1 MAGTKKAEL
10 NRSLR
15 ILLRT
20 ETGRPYF
27 IFNESLPLS
36 VSKQNA
42 FFIKEFDRLYKMML
56 FEKSTLES
64 FANCNTIT
72 NGTETDG
79 TETDGTGKSVSLV
92 AGIDEAGRGPLAG
105 PVVAA
110 AIILPQNSALPGV
123 NDSKQLSPGEREK
136 LSEELATIADYGI
149 GVVSPGQID
158 EINILQATYLAM
170 QQAVANLINQPQII
184 LADAVTIPGLDIP
197 QKGIIKG
204 DCLCVSIAAAS
215 IMAKVARDRIM
226 AAYDRIY
233 PQYGFAHNQ
242 GYGTKEHLAALA
254 HYGPC
259 PIHRVSFCRN
269 VLNDTHDAQKNA

>member
-1 MAGTKKAEL
+1 MAGTKKADL
-10 NRSLR
+10 NRNLR
-15 ILLRT
+15 ILLRI
-20 ETGRPYF
+20 ETGRPF
-27 IFNESLPLS
+27 FLLNESLPSS
-36 VSKQNA
+36 VSTQNT
-42 FFIKEFDRLYKMML
+42 FFAKEFDRLNKMML
-56 FEKSTLES
+56 YEKSALES
-64 FANCNTIT
+64 FANCHTIT
-72 NGTETDG
+72 VGTVKNKPMT
-79 TETDGTGKSVSLV
+79 

-110 AIILPQNSALPGV
+110 AIILPMHSALPGV
-123 NDSKQLSPGEREK
+123 NDSKQLSPGEREE
-136 LSEELATIADYGI
+136 LSEELAAIADYGI
-149 GVVSPGQID
+149 GVVSPEQID

-170 QQAVANLINQPQII
+170 QQAVANLKCQPHFI
-184 LADAVTIPGLDIP
+184 LADAVTIPNLEIP

-254 HYGPC
+254 RYGPS
-259 PIHRVSFCRN
+259 PIHRASFCRN
-269 VLNDTHDAQKNA
+269 FSNNTEKDA